1 MSLIPR
7 LTKTLYASRRSPFD
21 ADILRGYRREFLDEI
36 SGNLK
41 NAAGKTE
48 TCLFNPR
55 NGS

>member
-41 NAAGKTE
+41 NAAGKT
-48 TCLFNPR
+48 CLFNPR